1 MATYVNDLRLKEI
14 GTGESSGT
22 WGSET
27 NTNLELI
34 AEAFSYSS
42 TGEAIAD
49 ASTHTI
55 TMADGTSDEARS
67 FYLKCTGGGQACT
80 VTLAPNTL
88 SKVWLIE
95 NTTSYTLTFSQ
106 GSGAN
111 IAVAAGQVKMI
122 ATDGAGSGAAVYD
135 LFTDLSVAGDLLV
148 ASTIQ
153 PAGDTSSGD
162 AAAIGYTG
170 VEGIIVTGQ
179 GSTSDVT
186 LKNDADGT
194 VLTIPTGTTNVD
206 IVGDVTASTVNA
218 DGDTAAGDNAAMG
231 YTAAEGLILTG
242 QGSTND
248 VTIKND
254 ADADVLTIATGGTSV
269 DIVGDVTAST
279 VNADGD
285 TSSGDNAAMGYTAA
299 EGLILTGQ
307 GSTNDVTIKNDAD
320 TAVLQIPTGTTNA
333 TIAGTLGVAGGS
345 TNGVEISQG
354 DIALKNGGTQSTIKF
369 YCESSNAHYAQIQA
383 PAHSTFD
390 GNKTLTLPAVT
401 DTLAGI
407 AATQTLTNKTLTT
420 PVLNSPDITGDTAAG
435 DAAALGY
442 TSAEGIIVTGQG
454 STSDVTLKNDADGT
468 VLTIPTGTTNVD
480 IVGDLTAGT
489 LNADGDTAAGDAA
502 AIGYTAA
509 EGIIITGQ
517 GSTNDV
523 TIKNDADADVIEIPT
538 GTTNVTIAGTLD
550 VGGAKAKVAGKETIY
565 VPAAA
570 MYPNSTAGCAD
581 LTQVELSNGPE
592 IKCLDFDASSDENAQ
607 FTVCFPKSWNEGT
620 VTFQAFWTVTGTNTG
635 TVAWGLSGG
644 SMADDASINTAFGT
658 NVVATAKA
666 FSGTSNDMTV
676 SAESGAVTIANAA
689 ADTMTYFQIM
699 RDVSA
704 DSQSGDARL
713 LGIKLFFTTDAAN
726 DA

>member
-14 GTGESSGT
+14 STGDEAGT
-22 WGSET
+22 WGTST

-34 AEAFSYSS
+34 AEAFSFG
-42 TGEAIAD
+42 TEAITTNAD
-49 ASTHTI
+49 THTTTI
-55 TMADGTSDEARS
+55 ADGSTDPGRS
-67 FYLKCTGGGQACT
+67 LFLKYTGTLDSTCTITIG
-80 VTLAPNTL
+80 PNTV
-88 SKVWLIE
+88 SKLWFIE
-95 NTTSYTLTFSQ
+95 NATSGSQSIIISQ

-111 IAVAAGQVKMI
+111 VTIPTGQTKAVYS
-122 ATDGAGSGAAVYD
+122 DGAGSGAAIVDALVD
-135 LFTDLSVAGDLLV
+135 LDLTGTTTVAALT
-148 ASTIQ
+148 ASGVITG
-153 PAGDTSSGD
+153 ATVEATGDTSSGD
-162 AAAIGYTG
+162 
-170 VEGIIVTGQ
+170 
-179 GSTSDVT
+179 
-186 LKNDADGT
+186 
-194 VLTIPTGTTNVD
+194 
-206 IVGDVTASTVNA
+206 
-218 DGDTAAGDNAAMG
+218 NAAMG
-231 YTAAEGLILTG
+231 FTSAEGLILTG

-254 ADADVLTIATGGTSV
+254 ADA
-269 DIVGDVTAST
+269 
-279 VNADGD
+279 
-285 TSSGDNAAMGYTAA
+285 
-299 EGLILTGQ
+299 
-307 GSTNDVTIKNDAD
+307 
-320 TAVLQIPTGTTNA
+320 AVLQVPTGTTNA
-333 TIAGTLGVAGGS
+333 TIAGTLGVAGDA
-345 TNGVEISQG
+345 TNGVVISQG
-354 DIALKNGGTQSTIKF
+354 DIAIKNGGTQSTIKF

-383 PAHSTFD
+383 PAHSAFS
-390 GNKTLTLPAVT
+390 GNVTLTLPAST

-407 AATQTLTNKTLTT
+407 AATQTLTNKTLDT
-420 PVLNSPDITGDTAAG
+420 PTITGDTSAG
-435 DAAALGY
+435 DTAALGF

-489 LNADGDTAAGDAA
+489 LNADGDTAAGDNA

-509 EGIIITGQ
+509 EGLILTGQ

-538 GTTNVTIAGTLD
+538 GTTNVAIAGALD
-550 VGGAKAKVAGKETIY
+550 VGGAKAKVAGTETIY

-570 MYPNSTAGCAD
+570 MYPNSTNGCAD
-581 LTQVELSNGPE
+581 LEQVELSNGPE
-592 IKCLDFDASSDENAQ
+592 LKCLDFDASSDENAQ

-635 TVAWGLSGG
+635 TVAWGLSGVCI
-644 SMADDASINTAFGT
+644 ADDASINTAFGT

-676 SAESGAVTIANAA
+676 SATSGAVTIANAA
-689 ADTMTYFQIM
+689 VDTQTYFQIM

-704 DSQSGDARL
+704 DTQSGDARL